1 MKRSLAIAAV
11 LVAAG
16 MVAASAGAR
25 ADEGQ
30 DLLKKSGCLGCHDW
44 DKKKV
49 GPAFK
54 DVEAK
59 YKGQAGAED
68 KLAGE
73 ISAAKPP
80 HPKVKASPE
89 EVKKAVHYILTK

>member
-1 MKRSLAIAAV
+1 MKTRNAILA
-11 LVAAG
+11 LLL
-16 MVAASAGAR
+16 ASAGVLAAGAAV

-30 DLLKKSGCLGCHDW
+30 GLLKKSGCLGCHDW

-49 GPAFK
+49 GPAYK
-54 DVEAK
+54 DIEAK

-68 KLAGE
+68 KLAE
-73 ISAAKPP
+73 EVSAGKPP

-89 EVKKAVHYILTK
+89 DVKKAVHYILTK